1 MSLLRL
7 HWDALEDGLPDRLL
21 FLLTLHDVEV
31 RVLLQLG
38 VKLGDEVPLEALLPL
53 LLDVDVDVV
62 VAPEHGLASCKHHH
76 RAHCEVLK
84 LVLAKQTLGGENEQN
99 TQTSIDLNS
108 LDICYLNVIYIH

>member
-21 FLLTLHDVEV
+21 LLLALHDVEV

-38 VKLGDEVPLEALLPL
+38 VELGNEVPLEALLPL

-62 VAPEHGLASCKHHH
+62 VAPEHGLASCEHHH

-99 TQTSIDLNS
+99 TQTSVDLKS
-108 LDICYLNVIYIH
+108 L